1 MCSSDFSWCRTSFPP
16 PRSRD
21 PARGLLGLM
30 PVGMKLRSIDG
41 IMAVTQLGPFL
52 HPRLSS
58 RWEPAGVAEDEM
70 APKDTIRTLEQGV
83 IKSL

>member
-1 MCSSDFSWCRTSFPP
+1 
-16 PRSRD
+16 
-21 PARGLLGLM
+21 
-30 PVGMKLRSIDG
+30 
-41 IMAVTQLGPFL
+41 
-52 HPRLSS
+52 LSS